1 MTASK
6 VETMFDCSDKTD
18 IEGKEAAAL
27 LKRIE
32 ALEDEIRMLRS
43 WNPLYGKTIYFLGSS
58 WTYGLGCGGKDN
70 FAMRIAERNHMKYVN
85 ESVSWTTYVLR
96 EGRNDSYYERADLL
110 PADRPDYVLLQ
121 LSSNDA
127 RHTDLPVGHAEEFY
141 VESPEDGQLFDL
153 HTIAG
158 AIEGTISKLM
168 QRWPG
173 TKFAWYT
180 GFRGPVTGDHEDAE
194 ERCEELYR
202 VLTEEIA
209 PKWGTP
215 VCDLTC
221 HAGLNT
227 FIKEN
232 RDLLTIGD
240 GQHCI
245 AAGYTCW
252 ETAIEAFLRSL

>member
-1 MTASK
+1 
-6 VETMFDCSDKTD
+6 MFDRTDKTD
-18 IEGKEAAAL
+18 NEEKTVSDL

-32 ALEDEIRMLRS
+32 ILEDEIRMLKS
-43 WNPLYGKTIYFLGSS
+43 WNPLYEKTIYFLGSS
-58 WTYGLGCGGKDN
+58 WTYGIGCGGKDN
-70 FAMRIAERNHMKYVN
+70 FAIRIAERNHMKYVN
-85 ESVSWTTYVLR
+85 ESVGWTTYVLR
-96 EGRNDSYYERADLL
+96 EERQDSYYERADLF
-110 PADRPDYVLLQ
+110 PAERPDYVLLQ
-121 LSSNDA
+121 LSSNDS
-127 RHTDLPVGHAEEFY
+127 RHTDLPVGHATQFY
-141 VESPEDGQLFDL
+141 VECPEKGQVFDL

-158 AIEGTISKLM
+158 AMEGTVSKLM

-180 GFRGPVTGDHEDAE
+180 GFRGPVDGDFENTE

-202 VLTEEIA
+202 VLIEEIA

-215 VCDLTC
+215 VCDLTRL
-221 HAGLNT
+221 AGLNT
-227 FIKEN
+227 FIQGN
-232 RDLLTIGD
+232 RDMLTIGD